1 MVPSSTNIGQP
12 LPKMSEKEKL
22 IYCKSHR
29 ENFSHRECR
38 QLVMTYV
45 PWEFDDLFD
54 PLAGKEGNC
63 INQDGRPPSSEP
75 DCVILRCWARLFET
89 LRDLIQSPCRIMH
102 RDISFTNIRIKRV
115 EEELIPVF
123 TDWDMSAEEGN
134 EAHYLNQQTG
144 TPAFMAGQLL
154 KALPSAGKQVP
165 HRWCHDIE
173 SAFWLCYLA
182 SIRFDKDNRLRSEFR
197 KIHNHADYQELGRY
211 KINRLLR
218 FKVGHEERCI
228 LPLDRP
234 AITESLIMIGAC
246 ISPYVTELK
255 SVDADRVIAQRLAE
269 YIIREL
275 WKITH
280 REIHKGRGAKR

>member
-1 MVPSSTNIGQP
+1 MVET
-12 LPKMSEKEKL
+12 EKL
-22 IYCKSHR
+22 VCSEIHQG
-29 ENFSHRECR
+29 NFSNRECR

-63 INQDGRPPSSEP
+63 INQDGPPPSSEP

-89 LRDLIQSPCRIMH
+89 LRALIQAPCRTMH

-115 EEELIPVF
+115 DEELIPVF

-134 EAHYLNQQTG
+134 EAHYLYNKTG

-154 KALPSAGKQVP
+154 GAVPIPGSQVP

-182 SIRFDKDNRLRSEFR
+182 SIRFDKDKRLRAEFK
-197 KIHNHADYQELGRY
+197 KIHSHPDHQELGRY
-211 KINRLLR
+211 KISRLLR
-218 FKVGHEERCI
+218 FKVGNEEGCI

-234 AITESLIMIGAC
+234 SITESLILIGAC
-246 ISPYVTELK
+246 ISPYVTESK
-255 SVDADRVIAQRLAE
+255 SVDADRAIAQKVAE
-269 YIIREL
+269 SIIREL
-275 WKITH
+275 WKIVH
-280 REIHKGRGAKR
+280 RDLGRGANAMETTVGTGA

>member
-1 MVPSSTNIGQP
+1 MAET
-12 LPKMSEKEKL
+12 EKL
-22 IYCKSHR
+22 LLGEIHR
-29 ENFSHRECR
+29 GNFSNRECR

-89 LRDLIQSPCRIMH
+89 LRDLIRGPCRIMH

-115 EEELIPVF
+115 DGELIPVF

-134 EAHYLNQQTG
+134 EAHYLHSKIG

-154 KALPSAGKQVP
+154 RAAVPSPAGNEVP

-182 SIRFDKDNRLRSEFR
+182 SIRFDKDKRLRSEFK
-197 KIHNHADYQELGRY
+197 KIHSHPDHQELGRY
-211 KINRLLR
+211 KISRLLC
-218 FKVGHEERCI
+218 FKGGNGDRCI
-228 LPLDRP
+228 LPLLDRP
-234 AITESLIMIGAC
+234 AIWESLVLIGAC
-246 ISPYVTELK
+246 ISPYVTETKSK
-255 SVDADRVIAQRLAE
+255 SVEADRAIAQRLVE

-275 WKITH
+275 WKIVH
-280 REIHKGRGAKR
+280 R